1 MPDPLLR
8 LSSLAH
14 RYPDGRAA
22 LSAVSFVVNDGE
34 TVALVGPNGAG
45 KTTLFLRLCGVL
57 TGERGQIA
65 VNGLD
70 PADSAHKRQL
80 PTTVGIVFQNPDDQ
94 LFCPTVFDD
103 VAFGP
108 LNLGLSE
115 TEVRSR
121 VAEALAAVGLTG
133 CDERAPFKLSS
144 GEKRRAAV
152 ATVLSMRP
160 KVILFDE
167 PTANLDPRGRREF
180 IALMQSLP
188 GTKLIAT
195 HDLDFVLDVCPRVL
209 ILDGGHF
216 VADGPARTILADAA
230 LVTTHGLEVPSR
242 LAGRNSPQRH
252 GEHREIK

>member
-8 LSSLAH
+8 LASLVH
-14 RYPDGRAA
+14 RYPDGRSA
-22 LSAVSFVVNDGE
+22 LSNVSFEVNDGE
-34 TVALVGPNGAG
+34 TVAIVGPNGAG

-57 TGERGQIA
+57 TGERDQIA
-65 VNGLD
+65 VNGFD
-70 PADSAHKRQL
+70 PADPIHKKQL
-80 PTTVGIVFQNPDDQ
+80 PASIGIVFQNPDDQ

-115 TEVRSR
+115 SDVRSR
-121 VAEALAAVGLTG
+121 VAEALAAVGLVG

-152 ATVLSMRP
+152 ATVIAMRP
-160 KVILFDE
+160 KAILFDE

-209 ILDGGHF
+209 VLDGGQL
-216 VADGPARTILADAA
+216 VADGPARTILADDKI
-230 LVTTHGLEVPSR
+230 VTMHGLEIPAR
-242 LAGRNSPQRH
+242 LRKGD
-252 GEHREIK
+252 